1 MMVPME
7 TAIVLCEKGF
17 GQNVGKTAN
26 GLVRFSRKFE
36 IVGIIDSTHA
46 GEDAGVVLDGQ
57 PRGILVHSSLE
68 DALRDRGRPEW
79 LIIGVATI
87 GGFLPH
93 EFRPTI
99 RQALR
104 EGIGVVS
111 GLHEELA
118 RDMEFLGIA
127 EESGATID
135 DIRKQPPF
143 DELHHFRNL
152 AKNIGALRIPVL
164 GMDGSIGKR
173 TTGWILNEALN
184 RDGIRSVFVVTGQ
197 TGLLQGAE
205 YGLPLDA
212 IGGDFMVG
220 ELEHQISIAYEK
232 ESPQVILIEGQGSIS
247 HPAYVCGTRAII
259 MASSPSGIVLQC
271 APRRKFRNYHKE
283 ELHIPMP
290 GTEEEIKLLE
300 TFSDCDV
307 IALTLNAEGLN
318 EDELGNVIDDYR
330 SRFNLPVC
338 EPLTQGC
345 DKIIDRIRR
354 MLR

>member
-1 MMVPME
+1 ME
-7 TAIVLCEKGF
+7 TAVILCEKGF
-17 GQNVGKTAN
+17 GQNIGKTAN
-26 GLVRFSRKFE
+26 GLVRLSRKFK
-36 IVGIIDSTHA
+36 IVGTIDSAHA
-46 GEDAGVVLDGQ
+46 GEDAGVILDGQ
-57 PRGILVHSSLE
+57 PRGIPIHSSLE
-68 DALRDRGRPEW
+68 DALEGQEKPTW

-87 GGFLPH
+87 GGFLPA

-99 RQALR
+99 RKALR
-104 EGIGVVS
+104 EGIGVIS
-111 GLHEELA
+111 GLHEQLA
-118 RDMEFLGIA
+118 KDIEFISIV
-127 EESGATID
+127 EESGARID

-143 DELHHFRNL
+143 GELHHFSNL
-152 AKNIGALRIPVL
+152 AKNMDALRIPVL

-173 TTGWILNEALN
+173 TTGWILNEALD
-184 RDGIRSVFVVTGQ
+184 RKGIRSVFVVTGQ

-220 ELEHQISIAYEK
+220 ELEHQIAIAYEK

-271 APRRKFRNYHKE
+271 APGRKFRNYHKE
-283 ELHIPMP
+283 ELYIPMP
-290 GTEEEIKLLE
+290 AVEEEIKLLE
-300 TFSDCDV
+300 TFSDCGV
-307 IALTLNAEGLN
+307 IALTLNAEGL
-318 EDELGNVIDDYR
+318 DEEELRNVIDDYR

-345 DKIIDRIRR
+345 DKIIDKIRR

>member
-1 MMVPME
+1 MVAME

-17 GQNVGKTAN
+17 GQNIGKTAN

-36 IVGIIDSTHA
+36 IVGIIDSTRA
-46 GEDAGVVLDGQ
+46 GEDAGVILDGQ

-68 DALRDRGRPEW
+68 NALETREKPDW

-87 GGFLPH
+87 GGFLPD
-93 EFRPTI
+93 EFRLTI
-99 RQALR
+99 RKALQK
-104 EGIGVVS
+104 GIGVIS

-118 RDMEFLGIA
+118 EDTEFLSVA
-127 EESGATID
+127 EESGAIIN

-143 DELHHFRNL
+143 SELHHFRNL
-152 AKNIGALRIPVL
+152 AKDMDALRIPVL

-173 TTGWILNEALN
+173 TTGWILNESLD
-184 RDGIRSVFVVTGQ
+184 REGIRSVFVVTGQ
-197 TGLLQGAE
+197 TGLLQGAQ

-247 HPAYVCGTRAII
+247 HLAYICGTRAII
-259 MASSPSGIVLQC
+259 MASSPSGIILQC
-271 APRRKFRNYHKE
+271 APGRKFRNYHKE

-290 GTEEEIKLLE
+290 RVEEEIKLLE
-300 TFSDCDV
+300 TFSNCDV
-307 IALTLNAEGLN
+307 IALTLNTEGLN
-318 EDELGNVIDDYR
+318 EDELEDVINDYG
-330 SRFNLPVC
+330 SRFNIPVC

-345 DKIIDRIRR
+345 DKIVDRIRR
-354 MLR
+354 MLE